1 MHVLISGP
9 AMPLLCLPAVQLPGG
24 AEASM
29 RCRPY
34 NVSPLQ
40 LLAPP
45 THAVSPAEFYQLWQA
60 LPHRAQ
66 VGCGGEVGSRA
77 CCCSMEGGLN

>member
-1 MHVLISGP
+1 M
-9 AMPLLCLPAVQLPGG
+9 QLPGG
-24 AEASM
+24 EEAGM

-66 VGCGGEVGSRA
+66 VRRGAVRW
-77 CCCSMEGGLN
+77 EGGRWKQGLLWVVG